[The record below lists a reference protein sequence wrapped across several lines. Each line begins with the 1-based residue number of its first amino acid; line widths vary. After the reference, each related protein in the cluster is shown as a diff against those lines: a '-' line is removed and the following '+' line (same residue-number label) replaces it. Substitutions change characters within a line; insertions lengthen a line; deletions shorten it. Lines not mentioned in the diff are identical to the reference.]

1 MYVMMSRKYLNIND
15 LKGKVFVTSGLG
27 GMSGAQGKASLI
39 AGAIGVIAEIDPAAL
54 EKRYKQ
60 GWISEKISDLDQC
73 IARIKLAR
81 AEKKPLAIGY
91 LGNVVDLWERLA
103 EEDELLVELG
113 SDQTSLH
120 NPWMGGYYPVQL
132 SFEEAR
138 TMMHDD
144 PKHFKE
150 LVQESLRRQ
159 VAAINK
165 LTKRGMHFWD
175 YGNSFLL
182 EASRAGADVL
192 AKEGDKCYGVGGF
205 KYPSY
210 VQDIMGDIFSLGF
223 GPFRW

>member
-1 MYVMMSRKYLNIND
+1 MY
-15 LKGKVFVTSGLG
+15 VTSGLG

-60 GWISEKISDLDQC
+60 GWISEKITDLEEC
-73 IARIKLAR
+73 IARMKTAR

-91 LGNVVDLWERLA
+91 LGNVVSLWERLA

-132 SFEEAR
+132 TFEESRA
-138 TMMHDD
+138 MMHDD
-144 PKHFKE
+144 PKRFKE

-192 AKEGDKCYGVGGF
+192 AKEGDRCYGVGGF

>member
-1 MYVMMSRKYLNIND
+1 M
-15 LKGKVFVTSGLG
+15 
-27 GMSGAQGKASLI
+27 
-39 AGAIGVIAEIDPAAL
+39 
-54 EKRYKQ
+54 
-60 GWISEKISDLDQC
+60 
-73 IARIKLAR
+73 AR

-192 AKEGDKCYGVGGF
+192 ARREISVRTRRFQVSFVCAGYYGRYLLTGIRTLPMVDMREGSDA
-205 KYPSY
+205 
-210 VQDIMGDIFSLGF
+210 
-223 GPFRW
+223 